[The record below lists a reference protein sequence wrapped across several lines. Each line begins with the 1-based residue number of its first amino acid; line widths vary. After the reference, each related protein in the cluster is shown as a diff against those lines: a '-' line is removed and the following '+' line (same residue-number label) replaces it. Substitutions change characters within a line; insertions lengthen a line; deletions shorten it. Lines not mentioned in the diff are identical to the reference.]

1 MSDQTISSPW
11 VTRSRVTHVQ
21 MRPYVVGESMLNIP
35 TANGIEPVEGGW
47 IVRGTPDD
55 DESLFYVSP
64 EEYASRYSSNVSC
77 LYPWNR
83 Q

>member
-11 VTRSRVTHVQ
+11 VIRNRVIRVQ

-35 TANGIEPVEGGW
+35 TPNGIEPVEGGW
-47 IVRGTPDD
+47 IMRGTPDD
-55 DESLFYVSP
+55 DASLFYITP
-64 EEYASRYSSNVSC
+64 EEYALKY
-77 LYPWNR
+77 